1 MSWKKLHA
9 EELYKPFVRMALRHP
24 LGVIGAAVL
33 GVVLSLLL
41 SATRLEF
48 HTSHLDLVS
57 SGNRYKQLDQAFG
70 REFDDV
76 PERVIVVIRSQDKD
90 QAKAFAT
97 ALARRLEGEPS
108 IDKVLYRIP
117 LDALQDKGLLYLS
130 YEELATLQQKLEQH
144 QELFN
149 EFATD
154 PTLEQLYQLINR
166 EITKAMVSHV
176 FTGFLEGETPE
187 KGSLDL
193 GFLLTMLRQL
203 NQHLD
208 PHQPYHSLWQE
219 LFTSTSQAASHD
231 GFLWSDDRQLL
242 FVFANPKVAAG
253 DLNPFRTAVQRIRQD
268 VRGLQQAY
276 PEIEVGITG
285 KAVLETDEM
294 TAAQRDMSIATAIS
308 LVGVAILFGAFFRS
322 MVRPG
327 LTVFTLMIGVGWSLG
342 LTTLTIGHLNIFT
355 IVFAPMLIG
364 LGIDSTGIHFLT
376 HYEAQ
381 RAAGKN
387 VRQALEHTFL
397 GTGGGIVT
405 ATLTTATA
413 FYALVLSDF
422 LGLRELG
429 FITGSGLI
437 LILLATFTCLPA
449 LLVLEDRW
457 RRTRAPIFETA
468 PAEER
473 GGYVEQSY
481 RYPWATL
488 AVSACLVVLSLLAL
502 GKISTDFNLLRL
514 QSERNESVIWAERIF
529 ASSRRSV
536 LMGELMAN
544 SLEEVERKVAALNR
558 LPSVEKVDSILSVL
572 PEEQE
577 RKLALMQELRPLLAE
592 MTIQRPETEAV
603 DLAAL
608 RATLQRLN
616 AKLEEGDQPAQT
628 SAEEALRQELYEG
641 QRLIEHFLH
650 RTQSMPP
657 AETQQ
662 ALVAF
667 QRELRHD
674 LADKLAI
681 LQRNLEAQPVTI
693 QDLPHELQAR
703 YVGKSGKFRLF
714 VFPAENVWEPQP
726 LARFVRDLQMV
737 DADALGAPVTNF
749 EYMKTIKEGYST
761 ASLYAMS
768 GIVFL
773 TFLMFRG
780 ALSTILALVPL
791 VVGSVWTL
799 GMMALFGVQF
809 NMANLLFLPLI
820 IGIGID
826 NGVHIVH
833 SFRATGKYEGESVP
847 LARSTAKAIT
857 LAALTTIVGFGSLMI
872 SGHRGIYSLGLLV
885 ALGVG
890 SVLVAS
896 LTTLPSLLAIL
907 GSASGERTAA
917 SRTYRETAIPDIGAD
932 LHIDDHDRSLKALP
946 SGHR

>member
-9 EELYKPFVRMALRHP
+9 EELYRPFVSMALRHP
-24 LGVIGAAVL
+24 FVVIGVAVL
-33 GVVLSLLL
+33 GVIVSLLL

-70 REFDDV
+70 REFDDI
-76 PERVIVVIRSQDKD
+76 PERVIVVIRGQDKNE
-90 QAKAFAT
+90 AKTFAT
-97 ALARRLEGEPS
+97 ALAQRLEGEPS

-117 LDALQDKGLLYLS
+117 LDALQDKALLFLS
-130 YEELATLQQKLEQH
+130 YEELAELQRQLAQH

-149 EFATD
+149 EFAAS
-154 PTLEQLYQLINR
+154 PTLERLFHLINR
-166 EITKAMVSHV
+166 EITKALVSHV
-176 FTGFLEGETPE
+176 FTGFLEDERQVE
-187 KGSLDL
+187 KPLDL
-193 GFLLTMLRQL
+193 AFLLRLLR
-203 NQHLD
+203 QHLD
-208 PHQPYHSLWQE
+208 PQQPYHSLWQE
-219 LFTSTSQAASHD
+219 LFTSTPQGASHD
-231 GFLWSDDRQLL
+231 GFLWSDDQQLL

-253 DLNPFRTAVQRIRQD
+253 DVNPFRTAVQQIRQD
-268 VRGLQQAY
+268 VHALQQAY
-276 PEIEVGITG
+276 PDLEVGITG

-294 TAAQRDMSIATAIS
+294 TSAQRDMTIATAIS

-322 MVRPG
+322 MIRPG
-327 LTVFTLMIGVGWSLG
+327 LTVLTLMLGVGWTLG
-342 LTTLTIGHLNIFT
+342 FTTLTIGHLNIFT

-397 GTGGGIVT
+397 GTGGGIVI

-413 FYALVLSDF
+413 FFALILSDF

-429 FITGSGLI
+429 FITGSGLM

-449 LLVLEDRW
+449 LLVLEERW
-457 RRTRAPIFETA
+457 RGTKATLHAIGS
-468 PAEER
+468 AEEQA
-473 GGYVEQSY
+473 GYVERLY

-488 AVSACLVVLSLLAL
+488 AVSTFLVILSLLAL
-502 GKISTDFNLLRL
+502 GKIGTDFNLLRL

-529 ASSRRSV
+529 ASTRRSV
-536 LMGELMAN
+536 LMGEIMAD
-544 SLEEVERKVAALNR
+544 SLADVERKVAALSR
-558 LPSVEKVDSILSVL
+558 LPSVEKVDSILAVL
-572 PEEQE
+572 PPEQE
-577 RKLALMQELRPLLAE
+577 RKLALIRELRPLLAE
-592 MTIQRPETEAV
+592 MTMQRPDTEAI

-608 RATLQRLN
+608 RSTLERLD
-616 AKLEEGDQPAQT
+616 AKMAPGDEAPQTPPEEGLHQD
-628 SAEEALRQELYEG
+628 LR
-641 QRLIEHFLH
+641 
-650 RTQSMPP
+650 
-657 AETQQ
+657 ETQQ
-662 ALVAF
+662 LIARFLQRTRAMPSADIQSALLMF
-667 QRELRHD
+667 QRELRGD

-693 QDLPHELQAR
+693 EDLPPELRAR
-703 YVGKSGKFRLF
+703 YVGKTGKFRLF
-714 VFPAENVWEPQP
+714 VLPTENVWEPLP
-726 LARFVRDLQMV
+726 LARFVRDIQAV
-737 DADALGAPVTNF
+737 DTDALGAPVTNF
-749 EYMKTIKEGYST
+749 EYMETIKAGYSK
-761 ASLYAMS
+761 ASVYAMS

-780 ALSTILALVPL
+780 GLSTILALVPL
-791 VVGSVWTL
+791 LVGSVWTL
-799 GMMALFGVQF
+799 GLMVLFGVQF

-833 SFRATGKYEGESVP
+833 SYRATGKYEGESVP
-847 LARSTAKAIT
+847 LAKSTAKAII

-872 SGHRGIYSLGLLV
+872 SSHRGIYSLGLLV

-890 SVLVAS
+890 SVLIAS

-907 GSASGERTAA
+907 GSAAGEHTVT
-917 SRTYRETAIPDIGAD
+917 SRTYQETTISSMSEGV
-932 LHIDDHDRSLKALP
+932 HTYRTTTN
-946 SGHR
+946 RVT